1 MFSFLLVY
9 FSLYIFLK
17 LIKTDDDDDDFFI
30 YIYFTLFIDIETII
44 LQQQTL
50 TKKMEKSREK
60 VTEKMFKIKMNG
72 VKKSSSSGVKSE
84 NKTGRYKKK
93 NCTNCKNVLK

>member
-1 MFSFLLVY
+1 MFSFLFLLVF

-17 LIKTDDDDDDFFI
+17 LIKTDDDDDFF
-30 YIYFTLFIDIETII
+30 YIYFTLFIEIETII
-44 LQQQTL
+44 LQQKQQQ
-50 TKKMEKSREK
+50 KMEKSREK